1 MSNVT
6 TTVRELR
13 AGDSVRFPDGNGG
26 QVWVS
31 VHRVIADEPVVEIL
45 FGGSTDATYK
55 TLPSSRVVVRA
66 ARPGEQD
73 VAA

>member
-13 AGDSVRFPDGNGG
+13 AGDNVRFPDGNGG

-31 VHRVIADEPVVEIL
+31 VRRVIADEPLVEVL
-45 FGGSTDATYK
+45 FGGASDAAYK
-55 TLPSSRVVVRA
+55 TLPSSRIVVRA
-66 ARPGEQD
+66 SRPGESTD
-73 VAA
+73 A